1 MNREQKALETAIR
14 ARKIVK
20 ERLFGVLATHSKVM
34 PGYPFGSL
42 VQYMIAS
49 DGSLLLYISKLAQ
62 HTKNVLEDTRVSL
75 TVVEDSVDI
84 QQAGRVT
91 LLGQFAPVKD
101 ENSQL
106 EQYFRF
112 FPESRSYQ
120 DNMHDFHLYRL
131 DVEKVRF
138 IGGFG
143 DINWVSKENF
153 CVENNFK
160 CKEKLE
166 SIEHMN
172 SSHQDAL
179 IGYCRLFNIP
189 FSAGNGANKA
199 EMVDFDHEGMW
210 LAVDHKKHYISFGQA
225 IYNTAMLRA
234 VLVAL
239 AKKAR
244 AEDKLSE
251 HRALSNLA

>member
-1 MNREQKALETAIR
+1 MDREQKALETAIR

-20 ERLFGVLATHSKVM
+20 ERLFGVLATHSKAM

-42 VQYMIAS
+42 VQYMIAN
-49 DGSLLLYISKLAQ
+49 DGGLLLYISKLAQ
-62 HTKNVLEDTRVSL
+62 HTRNVLEDTRVSL
-75 TVVEDSVDI
+75 TVVEDSIDV

-91 LLGQFAPVKD
+91 LLGQLTPVKD
-101 ENSQL
+101 ENAL
-106 EQYFRF
+106 LNQYFRF
-112 FPESRSYQ
+112 FPESQHYQ

-131 DVEKVRF
+131 DIEKVRF

-143 DINWVSKENF
+143 DINWVSRENF
-153 CVENNFK
+153 CVESSFK
-160 CKEKLE
+160 CQEKLE
-166 SIEHMN
+166 SIKHMN
-172 SSHQDAL
+172 DSHQDAL
-179 IGYCRLFNIP
+179 IGYCKLFNIH
-189 FSAGNGANKA
+189 FSQGNQI

-210 LAVDHKKHYISFGQA
+210 LSVEHRKHYISFGQA

-244 AEDKLSE
+244 AADKLSE
-251 HRALSNLA
+251 HKTLSNLA